1 MDKAHRQ
8 EIEGLLDRLAMELD
22 DFLMARDQL
31 EVIADQ
37 LTSAQPG
44 LIRLCQTTVDRLT
57 YFYAQMDA
65 GI

>member
-1 MDKAHRQ
+1 MDKAARQ
-8 EIEGLLDRLAMELD
+8 EIETLLDRISNEID
-22 DFLMARDQL
+22 DFLMARDEL